1 MPKLRGDRK
10 GLGRSQ
16 VRCLSPL
23 LAQANVNKFVPAM
36 LFDGFLCAIRDRLQ
50 LQLSILAQAQQRRLR
65 IDVGQFFSQLFA
77 LCQPDGLLIVL
88 VYTI

>member
-1 MPKLRGDRK
+1 
-10 GLGRSQ
+10 
-16 VRCLSPL
+16 
-23 LAQANVNKFVPAM
+23 
-36 LFDGFLCAIRDRLQ
+36 